1 MNLPLAR
8 NWDRTKSLPCR
19 ARVVWVKCIAPRL
32 KPDVALKILPQ
43 AFCPDADR
51 LRRFEQEALATAALH
66 HRNLLAVSRIL
77 RPETCAYCLP
87 ARTAGSRCSDW
98 IEVAASL
105 G

>member
-43 AFCPDADR
+43 ALSPDADR
-51 LRRFEQEALATAALH
+51 LR
-66 HRNLLAVSRIL
+66 LL
-77 RPETCAYCLP
+77 
-87 ARTAGSRCSDW
+87 
-98 IEVAASL
+98 
-105 G
+105 